1 MTTPAADALSVE
13 RVDTPIPGCVELR
26 PPVARD
32 RRGSLA
38 KPFQQTLFRELGL
51 DLEIRELFHSR
62 SHQGVLRGLH
72 FQLPP
77 SDVAKLVY
85 CVAGRA
91 FDAVVDLRAGSPTQG
106 RHHALELSADSDNA
120 VFVPRGC
127 AHGFVALEEPTT
139 VAYAYDGEFDPECDS
154 GIRWDSAG
162 IDWPVD
168 EPILSDRD
176 AGLVPMSSFDS
187 PFTFETDGD

>member
-1 MTTPAADALSVE
+1 MDCV
-13 RVDTPIPGCVELR
+13 RTPIPGCVELR
-26 PPVARD
+26 PRVARD

-38 KPFQQTLFRELGL
+38 KPFQHSTFADLGL
-51 DLEIRELFHSR
+51 AFEIRELFHSR
-62 SHQGVLRGLH
+62 SREGVLRGLH

-91 FDAVVDLRAGSPTQG
+91 FDAVVDLRVGSPAE
-106 RHHALELSADSDNA
+106 RRSHVLELSAEEDNA
-120 VFVPRGC
+120 LFVPRGC
-127 AHGFVALEEPTT
+127 AHGFAALEEQTV
-139 VAYAYDGEFDPECDS
+139 VAYAYDGEFDGERDS

-162 IDWPVD
+162 IEWPVD
-168 EPILSDRD
+168 DPVLSGRD

-187 PFTFETDGD
+187 PFAFEADGS